1 MSGNNAH
8 FAQFIQHRKQKNWTR
23 NIGDKLRKAGV
34 TLLVFVFC
42 FMMVIPF
49 IWTIS
54 SSLKAEREIF
64 AYPPQFF
71 PTEVTFD
78 NYLIVMGQ
86 HERIRPQVSLAR
98 AYWNS
103 IIVTIPGV
111 IGPLVTAILAAYA
124 FARLKFP
131 ARDFLFF
138 LYLVTMIVPIQVL
151 IVPQFML
158 ANALGIYNTHW
169 ALIIPYLSVAYAVFL
184 LRQSFM
190 SIPQDLIDAAKIDGA
205 GHLGV
210 IRHVI
215 VPASSAT
222 IAALAI
228 LLFVWRWND
237 FTHPLIMLNRR
248 DLYTIPLA
256 LSALIQD
263 RENARTGGLLAG
275 TILAILPLFVVFV
288 IANRQFIRSMV
299 HTGVKG

>member
-1 MSGNNAH
+1 MSNTN
-8 FAQFIQHRKQKNWTR
+8 FTRFIAHRKKRSWVR
-23 NIGDKLRKAGV
+23 DIGGTLRKTFLSFFVIFFGV
-34 TLLVFVFC
+34 L
-42 FMMVIPF
+42 MVIPF
-49 IWTIS
+49 AWTIS
-54 SSLKAEREIF
+54 SSFKAEREIF

-71 PTEVTFD
+71 PTEVTLD
-78 NYLIVMGQ
+78 NYNIVLGLN
-86 HERIRPQVSLAR
+86 ERVRPQVSLMT
-98 AYWNS
+98 AYRNS
-103 IIVTIPGV
+103 ILVTIPGV
-111 IGPLVTAILAAYA
+111 LGPLMTAILAAYA
-124 FARLKFP
+124 FARLQFP

-138 LYLVTMIVPIQVL
+138 LYLVTMIVPVQVL

-158 ANALGIYNTHW
+158 ANAMGIYNTHW

-184 LRQSFM
+184 LRQAFM

-215 VPASSAT
+215 IPASSAT
-222 IAALAI
+222 IAALAL

-248 DLYTIPLA
+248 ELYTIPLA

-275 TILAILPLFVVFV
+275 TILAIMPLFIVFV
-288 IANRQFIRSMV
+288 IANRQFVRSMV